1 MTRLCLTNTPPASV
15 AGRLAALLAGTLVI
29 APAHAGALLDVYQKG
44 VTEDKTLEAARYARD
59 AAVEARPQAMAA
71 LLPQLSGNGSYS
83 YDETTQSYSTARFGS
98 PVPMTVSQK
107 SKTDGTSYGLNLT
120 QTVFDWSAIT
130 RLRQSDDA
138 VALAETTYRAAQQ
151 DLILRTAQAYFN
163 VLSASDTLRAA
174 VAQNEAIG
182 RQLEQFR
189 QRFEV
194 GLSAITDVQDAQA
207 RYDLTV
213 ATQLQAETALAS
225 AKRVLAQ
232 LTGSRD
238 NLVTTVRDDMPLVG
252 PNPQDPSVWAD
263 AARKDNPL
271 VLQAQLAAA
280 IAERDVTIA
289 RAKHLPTVG
298 IQGSYSRSDNN
309 YTSNGATS
317 PQSSYGPSVQ
327 AVLTVPIYAG
337 GAIASGERAANATW
351 LQRQSQF
358 ADAQRSAERGA
369 GDAYQAVLTG
379 MSSVQAYKAAVTS
392 NRTAVEA
399 SQVGQQVGTRT
410 AVDVLNAEQLL
421 YAAESSYAQAR
432 YSYLLSVLQL
442 KQAAGRLTEQDLA
455 EIDRLLVADAPVH

>member
-1 MTRLCLTNTPPASV
+1 MTRLRLTKTP
-15 AGRLAALLAGTLVI
+15 LAAAATALLASTLT
-29 APAHAGALLDVYQKG
+29 ATPAQAGALLDVYEKG
-44 VTEDKTLEAARYARD
+44 LAQDKTLEAARYARD
-59 AAVEARPQAMAA
+59 AAVEARPQALSL
-71 LLPQLSGNGSYS
+71 LLPQLSGTGSYS
-83 YDETTQSYSTARFGS
+83 YDQTTQSYSTARFGS
-98 PVPMTVSQK
+98 PQPVTVSQK

-130 RLRQSDDA
+130 KLRQSDDA

-151 DLILRTAQAYFN
+151 DLIFRTAQAYFN
-163 VLSASDTLRAA
+163 VLTAADTLRAA
-174 VAQNEAIG
+174 VAQNQAIG
-182 RQLEQFR
+182 QQLEQFR

-232 LTGSRD
+232 LTGSND
-238 NLVTTVRDDMPLVG
+238 NVVTTVRDDLPLVG
-252 PNPQDPSVWAD
+252 PDPQSPVAWAE

-271 VLQAQLAAA
+271 VLEAQLAAA

-289 RAKHLPTVG
+289 RAKGLPTVG
-298 IQGSYSRSDNN
+298 LQGGYSRSDNN

-327 AVLTVPIYAG
+327 AVLTVPIYTG
-337 GAIASGERAANATW
+337 GAIASGTRAANATY
-351 LQRQSQF
+351 LQRQTQF
-358 ADAQRSAERGA
+358 VDAQRTAERSA

-379 MSSVQAYKAAVTS
+379 ISSVNAYRAAVIS

-432 YSYLLSVLQL
+432 YTYLLSVLQL
-442 KQAAGRLTEQDLA
+442 KETAGRLTEQDLA
-455 EIDRLLVADAPVH
+455 EVDRLLVADAPVN